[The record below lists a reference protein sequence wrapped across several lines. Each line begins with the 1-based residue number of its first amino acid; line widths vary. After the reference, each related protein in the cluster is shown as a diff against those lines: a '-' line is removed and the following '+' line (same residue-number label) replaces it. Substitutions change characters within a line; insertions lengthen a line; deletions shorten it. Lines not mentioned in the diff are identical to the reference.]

1 MFPVGP
7 NKAERLR
14 ALEELDIL
22 NRPRNA
28 RFDAICAEA
37 CQHFAVPIALVTLL
51 DRQKQRFGGCVGL
64 AGDDTARDVAFCNY
78 TVLQD
83 AVFVVP
89 DALADERFKTNPL
102 VTGEPF
108 IRFYAGAPLIY
119 REGVR
124 LGAFCLIDMKPRT
137 FTRGDRA
144 ELTLFADRVA
154 TEIML
159 RQPALVEPLL
169 AGASPVGPRD

>member
-1 MFPVGP
+1 
-7 NKAERLR
+7 
-14 ALEELDIL
+14 
-22 NRPRNA
+22 
-28 RFDAICAEA
+28 
-37 CQHFAVPIALVTLL
+37 
-51 DRQKQRFGGCVGL
+51 
-64 AGDDTARDVAFCNY
+64 
-78 TVLQD
+78 
-83 AVFVVP
+83 
-89 DALADERFKTNPL
+89 L

-137 FTRGDRA
+137 FARGDRA
-144 ELTLFADRVA
+144 KLTLFADRVA

>member
-7 NKAERLR
+7 NEAERLR
-14 ALEELDIL
+14 ALEELEIL

-37 CQHFAVPIALVTLL
+37 CQHFAVPI
-51 DRQKQRFGGCVGL
+51 
-64 AGDDTARDVAFCNY
+64 
-78 TVLQD
+78 
-83 AVFVVP
+83 
-89 DALADERFKTNPL
+89 
-102 VTGEPF
+102 
-108 IRFYAGAPLIY
+108 
-119 REGVR
+119 
-124 LGAFCLIDMKPRT
+124 MKPRT

-159 RQPALVEPLL
+159 RQPALVGPLL